1 MPNDAA
7 GLESKFKEDW
17 LRQEIRASRALLVRL
32 MEWGVVLL
40 VAAEINLYWIRQD
53 ITLHL
58 RDVGRLR
65 EDAILPLFQWSIGT
79 LFLLVIAYVFAR
91 YTDRIAKHHAVYRA
105 QLVSMTPT
113 YSGIAESIGVDRSLH
128 RLRYLYYAFPL
139 FDLAVWGF
147 DMLS

>member
-32 MEWGVVLL
+32 MEWGVLLL

-65 EDAILPLFQWSIGT
+65 EDVILPVFQWSIGT
-79 LFLLVIAYVFAR
+79 LLLLVIAYVFAR

-113 YSGIAESIGVDRSLH
+113 YSGIAESIGVD
-128 RLRYLYYAFPL
+128 
-139 FDLAVWGF
+139 
-147 DMLS
+147 